1 MKHTSFFINFL
12 SDVVNLNQTRLD
24 RLNGHVNAV
33 TDFLK
38 ANLNSFER
46 VEPQG
51 SYGLKT
57 IIRPVKKG
65 QEYDADIQLYMK
77 YNKGKKPKDYIQDL
91 FNCFQ
96 GSDTYKDKVH
106 RRTRC
111 VYLDYAGDF
120 HLDIVPCITKQDGSK
135 WVCNFKT
142 NEFERTDGSGYRD
155 WLNDKTRV
163 THGNLKRVTRLLKF
177 LRDHKG
183 NFTAKSILLTTLIGM
198 TVCGEDDGEN
208 FKAVPDALK
217 TVSNRINDFLQ
228 SHPIMPTITNPVLP
242 EEDFNRHWDQTKY
255 ENFREKFDVYN
266 TRINEAY
273 DATDHDDSVD
283 KWRAVFG
290 DEFGEKRGGDDEGGN
305 GRNRKLSGSPAV
317 VSVRPRPP
325 WAPDDR
331 TGVGNR
337 PQTK

>member
-208 FKAVPDALK
+208 FRTVPDALQ

-228 SHPIMPTITNPVLP
+228 SNPIMPTVTNPVLP

-255 ENFREKFDVYN
+255 EHFRELFDVYN
-266 TRINEAY
+266 KRINEAF
-273 DATDHDDSVD
+273 DATEHNDSVD
-283 KWRAVFG
+283 KWGAVFG
-290 DEFGEKRGGDDEGGN
+290 DEFGEKRGGDDGSSNGGSAK
-305 GRNRKLSGSPAV
+305 RSGAPSVVAV
-317 VSVRPRPP
+317 VPRRP
-325 WAPDDR
+325 WAR
-331 TGVGNR
+331 
-337 PQTK
+337 